1 LRRRREKIMDNP
13 RITLNFLITFSENL
27 EMSLVFPACWTFEG
41 TNKGS
46 RLNSLQCQELRRD
59 PYGIRGTSVGTSASQ
74 SQWRTGMPIGKY
86 TVVYDLGGNARKLC
100 KIWFGPDEKR
110 QKGQG
115 YTFHEIKKR
124 TWKENDK

>member
-1 LRRRREKIMDNP
+1 M
-13 RITLNFLITFSENL
+13 ENGEL
-27 EMSLVFPACWTFEG
+27 TPMGISGKYLKVKPDTCDVPHG
-41 TNKGS
+41 TS
-46 RLNSLQCQELRRD
+46 V
-59 PYGIRGTSVGTSASQ
+59 GTSVGTSASQ